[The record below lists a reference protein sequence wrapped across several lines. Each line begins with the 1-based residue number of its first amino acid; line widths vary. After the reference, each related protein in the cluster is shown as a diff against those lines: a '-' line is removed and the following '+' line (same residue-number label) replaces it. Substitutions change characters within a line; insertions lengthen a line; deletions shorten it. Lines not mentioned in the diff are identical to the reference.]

1 LADAEKPDKKPVEGK
16 QKPEKGEKPDK
27 ADKPQEKKGQQAKG
41 PAQAPVKKLE
51 EDFKYIVRIAQTDI
65 DGNKPAIVGLTSIK
79 GIGNRIAEIVIRQID
94 FPRNEKIGRMK
105 DPQVEQV
112 EKIITAISEQL
123 PEWMVNRQGDFE
135 SGDSFHLLGTD
146 LDLYRRDDINRMKM
160 IRSYKGIR
168 HEQGQKV
175 RGQRTRSN
183 GRTGLTLGVVKGE
196 VKAAA
201 AAAPKEEK

>member
-1 LADAEKPDKKPVEGK
+1 MADAEKPDKKPGEGK
-16 QKPEKGEKPDK
+16 QKPDKGEK
-27 ADKPQEKKGQQAKG
+27 AEKPQDKKGQQPKT

-51 EDFKYIVRIAQTDI
+51 EDFKYIVRISQTDI
-65 DGNKPAIVGLTSIK
+65 DGNKPAIVALTNIK
-79 GIGNRIAEIVIRQID
+79 GIGNRIAEIIIHQID

-105 DPQVEQV
+105 DPQIEQI
-112 EKIITAISEQL
+112 EKLITTISEQL
-123 PEWMVNRQGDFE
+123 PEWMVNRQSDFE
-135 SGDSFHLLGTD
+135 TGDSFHLLGTD
-146 LDLYRRDDINRMKM
+146 LELYRRDDINRMKM

>member
-1 LADAEKPDKKPVEGK
+1 VADAEKKPAEGK
-16 QKPEKGEKPDK
+16 QKPDK
-27 ADKPQEKKGQQAKG
+27 AQQEAAQPKPQEKDKKQKA
-41 PAQAPVKKLE
+41 PAPQKKME
-51 EDFKYIVRIAQTDI
+51 EDFRYIVRIAQTDI
-65 DGNKPAIVGLTSIK
+65 DGNKPAIIGITSIR
-79 GIGNRIAEIVIRQID
+79 GVGNRVGEMVMRQVD

-105 DPQVEQV
+105 DPQIEQV
-112 EKIITAISEQL
+112 EKIIASLNETL
-123 PEWMVNRQGDFE
+123 PEWMFNRQNDFE
-135 SGDSFHLLGTD
+135 SGESFHLLGTD

-160 IRSYKGIR
+160 IRCYKGIR

-183 GRTGLTLGVVKGE
+183 GRTGLTLGVVKGD

>member
-1 LADAEKPDKKPVEGK
+1 LADAEKPDKKPAEGK
-16 QKPEKGEKPDK
+16 QKPEKGEKPE
-27 ADKPQEKKGQQAKG
+27 KPQDKKGQQAK
-41 PAQAPVKKLE
+41 AQAPAPVKKLE
-51 EDFKYIVRIAQTDI
+51 EDFKYIVRIVQTDI
-65 DGNKPAIVGLTSIK
+65 DGNKPAIIALTSIK
-79 GIGNRIAEIVIRQID
+79 GVGNRVAEIVIRQID

-105 DPQVEQV
+105 DPQIEQV
-112 EKIITAISEQL
+112 EKLITSISEQL
-123 PEWMVNRQGDFE
+123 PDWMVNRQNDFE
-135 SGDSFHLLGTD
+135 TGDSFHIQGTD

-160 IRSYKGIR
+160 IRCYKGIR

-201 AAAPKEEK
+201 ASAPKEEK